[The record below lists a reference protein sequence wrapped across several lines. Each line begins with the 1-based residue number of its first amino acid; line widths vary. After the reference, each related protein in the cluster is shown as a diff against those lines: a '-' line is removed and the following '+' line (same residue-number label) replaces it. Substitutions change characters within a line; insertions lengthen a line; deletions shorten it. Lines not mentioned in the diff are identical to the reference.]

1 MSLLLQVGRLSRQ
14 AAEEGAE
21 RRRALEDRE
30 KLLDKIKQHEAELE
44 FNTIE
49 LTNKE
54 TKIRRL
60 THDVNE
66 LSMELKAL
74 QLENEEEI
82 QFLRT
87 ELVSQQD
94 K

>member
-1 MSLLLQVGRLSRQ
+1 MGRLSRQ

-30 KLLDKIKQHEAELE
+30 KLLDKIRQHEAELE
-44 FNTIE
+44 LTKME
-49 LTNKE
+49 LANKE

-60 THDVNE
+60 TQDVNE
-66 LSMELKAL
+66 LSMELKSQQVAD
-74 QLENEEEI
+74 EEEI

-87 ELVSQQD
+87 ELVSEN
-94 K
+94 